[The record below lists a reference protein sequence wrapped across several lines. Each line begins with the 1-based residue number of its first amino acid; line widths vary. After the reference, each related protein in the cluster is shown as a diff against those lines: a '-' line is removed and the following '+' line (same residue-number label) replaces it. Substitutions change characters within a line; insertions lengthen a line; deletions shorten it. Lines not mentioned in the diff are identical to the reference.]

1 MEYSP
6 FGNSYENSVRSS
18 FYSSHHIEKRMSI
31 TSGSLLRRIQDVDLR
46 DKIVLV
52 RVDHNTKRL
61 DGGTKIADPFRIES
75 SIPTLYCIIERGGR
89 PIVMTH
95 VNRPRDKKT
104 KKITVL
110 DEERDGTTAIARY
123 LSKKLGCV
131 FASPKV
137 LRRGEGEEEEEEAE
151 DDGGIEM
158 SHFFKDGTMQTMIE
172 DLKARRIGGI
182 YLPNVRW
189 FSGEER
195 GEEAC
200 GARLAREMAS
210 MADVFVNDA
219 FGSWQP
225 HVSTF
230 KVAKLLPSYA
240 GLLMQRELD
249 AMRRVLEPKRPFVAV
264 VAGSKVN
271 TKIGTLINVAKK
283 CEAMILGGVIY
294 NAYLS
299 AKYGVTIKGVDEE
312 DVELARKYLV
322 NAEEV
327 RDKLLELPTLV
338 ESKEVDGCG
347 CVPVDGRCTTMPN
360 EYDDVRLVHVKDMK
374 AGNEYGFINDV
385 APVSY
390 SDEKIVQAVR
400 TAKTILVNAVM
411 GYTSKGFHEGTVGLD
426 ELIRKNIDSSSP
438 ADVFFGGGDTLQEFK
453 SLSPGSYLN
462 ALENPQTYLFTGGGT
477 VLKVIEEGEV
487 GKLDIVRVL
496 TEQGGGEQEEEEE
509 EEEEEEVMDAK
520 STIMSLTD
528 ADLYD
533 DDDEKREKENARIPK
548 INQPKCNERVN
559 CDCSDLNTHYPEQR
573 L

>member
-1 MEYSP
+1 MEYS
-6 FGNSYENSVRSS
+6 FLETVTKTGQKQRARSPP
-18 FYSSHHIEKRMSI
+18 KTMPLVG
-31 TSGSLLRRIQDVDLR
+31 GSLLRRIQDVDLR

-52 RVDHNTKRL
+52 RVDHNTKRIL
-61 DGGTKIADPFRIES
+61 DDDDDDFGGLKIADPFRIES

-110 DEERDGTTAIARY
+110 DEERDGTSAIARY

-131 FASPKV
+131 FASPRV
-137 LRRGEGEEEEEEAE
+137 LRRREGEEEE

-158 SHFFKDGTMQTMIE
+158 SQFFKDGTMQTMIE

-230 KVAKLLPSYA
+230 EVAKLLPSYA

-283 CEAMILGGVIY
+283 CDAMILGGVIY

-299 AKYGVTIKGVDEE
+299 AKYGVKIKGVDEE

-390 SDEKIVQAVR
+390 LDEKIVQAVR

-438 ADVFFGGGDTLQEFK
+438 ANVFFGGGDTLQEFK

-496 TEQGGGEQEEEEE
+496 TEQGEGEEGDEE
-509 EEEEEEVMDAK
+509 MNAK

-548 INQPKCNERVN
+548 IKQPKCNERVN
-559 CDCSDLNTHYPEQR
+559 CDCSDLNAHYPEQR

>member
-1 MEYSP
+1 
-6 FGNSYENSVRSS
+6 
-18 FYSSHHIEKRMSI
+18 MSI

-131 FASPKV
+131 FASPRV

-283 CEAMILGGVIY
+283 CDAMILGGVIY

>member
-1 MEYSP
+1 MGG
-6 FGNSYENSVRSS
+6 F
-18 FYSSHHIEKRMSI
+18 
-31 TSGSLLRRIQDVDLR
+31 LRRIQDVDLR
-46 DKIVLV
+46 EKIVLV
-52 RVDHNTKRL
+52 RVDHNVTMIESKKG
-61 DGGTKIADPFRIES
+61 DGLTVISDAFRVES
-75 SIPTLYCIIERGGR
+75 SIPTLYAIIERGGR
-89 PIVMTH
+89 PILMTH

-104 KKITVL
+104 KKITM
-110 DEERDGTTAIARY
+110 DEKRDGTKVIARY
-123 LSKKLGCV
+123 LSEKLGCV
-131 FASPKV
+131 FASPRVAEKTDKA
-137 LRRGEGEEEEEEAE
+137 GEEEE

-158 SHFFKDGTMQTMIE
+158 SQFFKDGTMQTMIA

-182 YLPNVRW
+182 YMPNVRW

-195 GEEAC
+195 GGEEC
-200 GARLAREMAS
+200 GARLAREMAN

-230 KVAKLLPSYA
+230 DVAKLLPSYA

-249 AMRRVLEPKRPFVAV
+249 AMRRVLEPVRPFVAV

-283 CEAMILGGVIY
+283 CDALILGGVIY

-299 AKYGVTIKGVDEE
+299 AKYGVKIKGVDEE
-312 DVELARKYLV
+312 DVELARTHLV

-327 RDKLLELPTLV
+327 QEKLLELPTLV
-338 ESKEVDGCG
+338 ESKEIDGCG
-347 CVPVDGRCTTMPN
+347 CVPVDGRCTTMPK
-360 EYDDVRLVHVKDMK
+360 EYDAIRLVHVKDMK
-374 AGNEYGFINDV
+374 PGNEYSFINDV
-385 APVSY
+385 ASISY

-426 ELIRKNIDSSSP
+426 ELIHNNTDSSSP
-438 ADVFFGGGDTLQEFK
+438 ANVFFGGGDTLQEFK

-477 VLKVIEEGEV
+477 VLKVIEVGEA

-496 TEQGGGEQEEEEE
+496 TEEEDEDERIQ
-509 EEEEEEVMDAK
+509 DK
-520 STIMSLTD
+520 NKTSSLTD

-533 DDDEKREKENARIPK
+533 DDDDVDEKREDRKGDKENVLVAK
-548 INQPKCNERVN
+548 IKQPECNADRVN
-559 CDCSDLNTHYPEQR
+559 CDCSDLNAHYPHQR